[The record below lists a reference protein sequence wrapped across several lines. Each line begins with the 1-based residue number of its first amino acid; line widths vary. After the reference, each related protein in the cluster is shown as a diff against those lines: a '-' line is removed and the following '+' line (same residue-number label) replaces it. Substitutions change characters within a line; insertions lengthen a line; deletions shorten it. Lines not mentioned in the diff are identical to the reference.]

1 MPDWGTRIPRL
12 HSTVKT
18 NKQTK
23 NRASKQPGNNEQNAN
38 KYIPIT
44 NYHEVTKWIKK
55 KDIRICCLQETHFRS
70 KDIHRLNVRGG
81 KQQRAGAPVLTSNR
95 TD

>member
-55 KDIRICCLQETHFRS
+55 KTYVYAAYKR
-70 KDIHRLNVRGG
+70 
-81 KQQRAGAPVLTSNR
+81 LTSDLKTY